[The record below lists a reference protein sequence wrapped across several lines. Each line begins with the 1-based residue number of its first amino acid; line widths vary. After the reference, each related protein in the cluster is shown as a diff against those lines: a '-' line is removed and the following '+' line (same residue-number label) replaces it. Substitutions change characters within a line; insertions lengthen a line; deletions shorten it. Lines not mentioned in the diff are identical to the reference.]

1 MTQAGAQGE
10 YLVKVTVRNNL
21 ILRRMKELGITRQ
34 EDLAQLSGISQPAVS
49 ALIGMRIR
57 AVNIATGDWSD
68 HALRLSAA
76 LRVEPEELW
85 TAKQRDMR
93 LDRSSREVSMSE
105 DAVMQLASGLGPER
119 MAQNALTS
127 EQIDAALDTLDAR
140 ERDALKSRFFDGA
153 TFDDIGRD
161 YGISRERARQVV
173 MRALRKLRHPSRAP
187 MLKQHLED
195 YNT

>member
-1 MTQAGAQGE
+1 MTQPTEQDE

-21 ILRRMKELGITRQ
+21 ILRRMKELGIKRQ
-34 EDLAQLSGISQPAVS
+34 ADLAQLCGISQPAVS

-76 LRVEPEELW
+76 LHVDPEDLW
-85 TAKQRDMR
+85 TENQRDMM

-105 DAVMQLASGLGPER
+105 DAVMQLASGLGPEQ
-119 MAQNALTS
+119 MTQHALMS
-127 EQIDAALDTLDAR
+127 ERLDAALETLDAR
-140 ERDALKSRFFDGA
+140 ERGAVKARFFDGA
-153 TFDDIGRD
+153 TLEDIGRE
-161 YGISRERARQVV
+161 YGISRERVRQLV
-173 MRALRKLRHPSRAP
+173 MRALRKLRHPARAP
-187 MLKQHLED
+187 MLKQHFQD

>member
-1 MTQAGAQGE
+1 MTQDE

-21 ILRRMKELGITRQ
+21 ILRRMKELGIKTQ

-57 AVNIATGDWSD
+57 ATNKVTGDWTE
-68 HALRLSAA
+68 HAYRLALALRA
-76 LRVEPEELW
+76 EPEDLW
-85 TAKQRDMR
+85 TEKQRDMM
-93 LDRSSREVSMSE
+93 LDRSWREVSMGE

-119 MAQNALTS
+119 MVQNALTS
-127 EQIDAALDTLDAR
+127 ERIDAALDTLDAR
-140 ERDALKSRFFDGA
+140 ERGAVKARFFDGA
-153 TFDDIGRD
+153 TLEEIGQE
-161 YGISRERARQVV
+161 YGISRERVRQLVL
-173 MRALRKLRHPSRAP
+173 RALRKLRHPARAP